1 MRIASYAVG
10 LDMRRS
16 VLVKRNAVNYKD
28 NKFNSAKSVVD
39 MMNSLYDL
47 NSMAEEHV
55 YLLAMNTKCYII
67 AAFLLS
73 KGSVNASIIEPR
85 GVFTR
90 LCLCGANNF
99 ILLHNHPSGDSTPS
113 NDDFN
118 ATNKLKE
125 CADLMGMKF
134 LDHLVVG
141 DRYYSFAEHGYL

>member
-1 MRIASYAVG
+1 
-10 LDMRRS
+10 MRRS

-28 NKFNSAKSVVD
+28 NKLNSASSIVD

-47 NSMAEEHV
+47 NNMAEEHV

-73 KGSVNASIIEPR
+73 KGSVNASIVGPR
-85 GVFTR
+85 EIFTR

-99 ILLHNHPSGDSTPS
+99 VLTHNHPSGDSTPS
-113 NDDFN
+113 NDDF
-118 ATNKLKE
+118 AVTRRIKE
-125 CADLMGMKF
+125 CAELMGMKF

-141 DRYYSFAEHGYL
+141 DSYYSFAEHGYL